1 MKKYGK
7 ILMLASAI
15 SLFAIASSEA
25 QIVVRA
31 RLGRP
36 HTVVVR
42 RPERPTPRHEW
53 VSEEWTP
60 RGGTYVYKEGY
71 WAEPPRPGA
80 GWVAGRWR
88 HHHLG
93 FIWVGGYLRYA
104 KAAFKIA

>member
-15 SLFAIASSEA
+15 SLFAVASSEA

-42 RPERPTPRHEW
+42 RPVRPTPRHVW

-60 RGGTYVYKEGY
+60 SGGTYVYKAGY
-71 WAEPPRPGA
+71 WAERPHPNA
-80 GWVAGRWR
+80 YWVAGRWR
-88 HHHLG
+88 HSHRG
-93 FIWVGGYLRYA
+93 YIWIPGHWS
-104 KAAFKIA
+104 